1 MPEPINYA
9 LLKTLLDTYGQTE
22 FLRTYGTL
30 DDIHQIQR
38 GFIMAMCELYDS
50 NITDK
55 NKKRA
60 GNVKLKCE

>member
-38 GFIMAMCELYDS
+38 EFIMAMCELYDS

-60 GNVKLKCE
+60 CNVKLKCE